1 MAVKQTAGIGKGT
14 PGPGRKKGVP
24 NKVTQSAK
32 EALQL
37 AFQGAGGVEALT
49 KFAKEQPAHFY
60 AIWGRIIPKPVEVQG
75 EGGGPVRVTIE
86 YVDADE

>member
-1 MAVKQTAGIGKGT
+1 MADKITGNNRPHRA
-14 PGPGRKKGVP
+14 GPGRPKGSK
-24 NKVTQSAK
+24 NKVTLAAK
-32 EALQL
+32 EALLL
-37 AFQGAGGVEALT
+37 AFEGAGGVAALT
-49 KFAKEQPAHFY
+49 QFAREQPAHFY